1 MLLSF
6 SNPDQNCKIR
16 KINVI
21 IVVKPL
27 HILQNLR
34 EKIVTMSYQMALIHI
49 RDDMKCIMPNKVQ
62 YPADKRGHGTRDYP
76 HCYRREE
83 LIYNIF
89 V

>member
-6 SNPDQNCKIR
+6 SSPDQNCKIR

-27 HILQNLR
+27 HILQNLG
-34 EKIVTMSYQMALIHI
+34 EKIVIMSYQMALIHI
-49 RDDMKCIMPNKVQ
+49 RDAMKCIMPNKVQ
-62 YPADKRGHGTRDYP
+62 YFADERGHGTRDYP
-76 HCYRREE
+76 HCDRREE
-83 LIYNIF
+83 LIYNMF